1 MWDPQRITI
10 DTQDPEGVAIRTMAN
25 AANQSADTFTMREWA
40 ARLATKAPPRD
51 YVGQLGKLYDGIVD
65 RWRYIMEDG
74 EWLDGSPRTLLGH
87 TLGTK
92 YNQGPTCR
100 SPEDCDVEGTE
111 WKEKGWGDCDSVA
124 SLAMAG
130 VITLGMVPFFR
141 TVRWPGQGAHVS
153 VVAVTPRGETVSID
167 PVAYPEH
174 PFGWAAPGPMV
185 RYFDRMGNLAPN
197 LDAQLGMG
205 TTMYN
210 NPCNY
215 QGFGH
220 VAQPGLEPT
229 YLGDIEGMT
238 HQLDSPHVVAVP
250 FGDVK
255 GPRIFAIP
263 EYHGRVMARGLV
275 LDGCPAVSQYGE
287 LYEYDGDT
295 DVWVPAPD
303 ARSPYANHAGYGA
316 FRGRRSRRRV
326 ARAARRQA
334 RGPVR
339 AQRRAV
345 RRKRTKRFFRR
356 VGGFLRKHGATIAAV
371 APIPGGRALA
381 TGIRAAQ
388 FARKAARGG
397 AFSGYQTH
405 ANTMGHTMAE
415 YGAFGNIDRSPAHI
429 DQNGVVF
436 AAQPVMAFGAVPGMY
451 EFGAL
456 EVAAAP
462 TPGNWYRVKRRESL
476 LKVAGQAF
484 GLGSGRERLK
494 AARWINNAVAN
505 QPYVDP
511 SLADNLFRDG
521 RISFRPRYACDP
533 EHAILGHPGSCY
545 ALIWIPP
552 AEGVEPPAEAPEIAI
567 TAARPVRVT
576 EPEPEPE
583 PPTVAPTPA
592 PEPEVVPLPEPPT
605 PVEVLPV
612 EPAVVPE
619 PEPEPEPPPPE
630 PPVEVVAA
638 PEEPPAPE
646 PPPVEPEEV
655 TPEPELSPS
664 PMEPVVPDEEGVA
677 VLPTVPTGIPE
688 WLGPPGDRLRD
699 MPPWVRPQV
708 PPPVMPPPEV
718 VPPDMVAVTPPPVYV
733 PPPVTPPPMLPPPM
747 LPPPVMPPSMPVPPP
762 VAMPGAPPGAP
773 GPGVGLATL
782 IMLIGGM

>member
-51 YVGQLGKLYDGIVD
+51 YVGQLSKLYDGIVD
-65 RWRYIMEDG
+65 RWRYVMEDG

-92 YNQGPTCR
+92 YNQGPTCP
-100 SPEDCDVEGTE
+100 SAEDCDVEGTE

-197 LDAQLGMG
+197 LDAQLGME

-220 VAQPGLEPT
+220 VSQPGLEPT
-229 YLGDIEGMT
+229 YLGDVEGMT
-238 HQLDSPHVVAVP
+238 HQLDSPHMVAVP

-295 DVWVPAPD
+295 DTWVPAPD
-303 ARSPYANHAGYGA
+303 QRSPHANHPGFGA
-316 FRGRRSRRRV
+316 FRGRRTAR
-326 ARAARRQA
+326 RAARMARRRA

-345 RRKRTKRFFRR
+345 RRKRVKRFFRR
-356 VGGFLRKHGATIAAV
+356 VGGFLRKHGATIAAA
-371 APIPGGRALA
+371 APVPGGRALA

-397 AFSGYQTH
+397 SFAGYQTH
-405 ANTMGHTMAE
+405 ADTMARTMGAH
-415 YGAFGNIDRSPAHI
+415 GAFGNIDMSPAHV
-429 DQNGVVF
+429 DQNGVTF
-436 AAQPVMAFGAVPGMY
+436 AAQPVAAFGAVPGMY

-456 EVAAAP
+456 EVAEAA
-462 TPGNWYRVKRRESL
+462 TPGAWYRIKRGNTL
-476 LKVAGQAF
+476 FGIAGAAF
-484 GLGSGRERLK
+484 GVGAGRERLK
-494 AARWINNAVAN
+494 FARWINDAAAN
-505 QPYVDP
+505 EPYMDAT
-511 SLADNLFRDG
+511 LADNLFRDG
-521 RISFRPRYACDP
+521 RISLRPRYACEP
-533 EHAILGHPGSCY
+533 EDAIRGDRGNCY

-552 AEGVEPPAEAPEIAI
+552 AEGIEPPAEAPPEKIALAPVVPPEII
-567 TAARPVRVT
+567 GVSYP
-576 EPEPEPE
+576 PEPE
-583 PPTVAPTPA
+583 PPTVVPTPA
-592 PEPEVVPLPEPPT
+592 PEPEVVPPPEPPT
-605 PVEVLPV
+605 PEEVLPV
-612 EPAVVPE
+612 APAVAV

-638 PEEPPAPE
+638 PVEPPAPE

-655 TPEPELSPS
+655 TPEPELPPS
-664 PMEPVVPDEEGVA
+664 AMEPVVPDEVA
-677 VLPTVPTGIPE
+677 VEDPL
-688 WLGPPGDRLRD
+688 
-699 MPPWVRPQV
+699 VRPQV

-718 VPPDMVAVTPPPVYV
+718 FQPPMIPPP
-733 PPPVTPPPMLPPPM
+733 TRPPM
-747 LPPPVMPPSMPVPPP
+747 LPPPVLPPPVFLPPSIPMPPPIAPMPGPVPPIP
-762 VAMPGAPPGAP
+762 PPPPMAPGAPGAI
-773 GPGVGLATL
+773 GPGVGLAAL
-782 IMLIGGM
+782 LMLIGGV